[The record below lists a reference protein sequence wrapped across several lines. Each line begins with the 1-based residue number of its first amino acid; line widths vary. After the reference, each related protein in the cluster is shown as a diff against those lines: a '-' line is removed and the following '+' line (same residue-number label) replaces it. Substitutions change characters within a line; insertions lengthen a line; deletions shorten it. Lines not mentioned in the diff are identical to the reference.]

1 MPRRYNV
8 NPLKKDF
15 DLTEWETNP
24 VGVVNWGQI
33 GGNLPNQNDLQVALD
48 AKVNDTGDTMT
59 GNLNFTNA
67 SVTNANTVSFN
78 TANTTAI
85 TEGVMGYNS
94 ATANLELGL
103 AGGNTTVAL
112 GKELV
117 LPRRVRNSSGTTMT
131 KGTVVYISSV
141 SGNTPVVS
149 RAIATG
155 DATSAFTIGVVA
167 ENINDGNT
175 GWVLTN
181 GLLAGINLASYTAGD
196 TLYLSG
202 TNAGEFT
209 NVPQLAPKHYVRVGI
224 VTKATTD
231 GEMIVNIIN
240 GYELKE
246 IHDVALSSVQTGQI
260 LQYQTDGLWKNVTL
274 SGVITNHNS
283 LNGIQGGTTNEYN
296 HLTNLQVSNLNNQ
309 SGTNTGDVTVTDS
322 STIDFTLTGQALTGS
337 VIQSGI
343 THNNLGSLQGGTAG
357 QYNHL
362 TNSELAVVQATSGTN
377 TGNVTVI
384 DTRSVDLTVSGQV
397 LQANVIPSA
406 ITHNSL
412 SEFQGGTTGQYN
424 HITNLQLQTL
434 QATSGTNTGDI
445 TVQDTRS
452 VDLTLS
458 GQLLQANVL
467 PSAITHNSLAE
478 LQGGTTGQFNH
489 LTNTELSSVQT
500 LGTTY
505 LRTNL
510 ANTPLTGTTL
520 NFNDTEDKNINI
532 NRTTTAGT
540 SGRALNITAG
550 GAVSGGTNI
559 AGGALKLSSGTA
571 TGSSSSDIEFL
582 TATPGTSGTADRT
595 PTTKMIVKGSGRVGI
610 GTSNPTVQLQVV
622 GNGNFTGDVS
632 AANISGTNS
641 GDQYMPVYG
650 DGSDGYISLDGT
662 SVYPNILSLAG
673 STYTLLRD
681 IYCTTFNIVNG
692 VTLETAGYRIFCIT
706 DCIVDGIIRN
716 NGGNASGATAGTG
729 ATGGFFKAGTNGAA
743 GLGTASAGANGTAV
757 TNPTAATWVGGLGGR
772 GGAARATNTTFL
784 GSGFVPGNV
793 TPPANSDGGPR
804 ITSNFT
810 TYLNKLVS
818 AATPYQFTPSA
829 GGGAGAKSATGTSAV
844 SGGGG
849 GGGGVVFI
857 ASPNISTFGTGV
869 IQANG
874 GDGGNASG
882 TGGTF
887 GGGGGGGGGV
897 AAIIAKNCTIT
908 PQVNGGIGGTSVRLG
923 TNPDSPVGTN
933 VVNTT
938 TTSTSISVTPTV
950 CPSEYSLMMLSVNIQ
965 KTGGVS
971 NCYITGI
978 TGYAMNWTLVS
989 GSRVEYNSIASPTR
1003 AIEVWS
1009 GQVASLSADLPADR
1023 TITITFSEAPT
1034 NARIFID
1041 EIFNTDV
1048 IDNGY
1053 PVTSNYQTN
1062 RSDSATTLT
1071 MTLPTAPAAADGV
1084 FTFVGRSG
1092 GTVAASTTG
1101 TIMGTSDTNSAGAT
1115 MLGLGTTT
1123 NTMTHTTAAAVAGFS
1138 VELNKPTISQTRGS
1152 YGWNGRYI
1160 RLYG

>member
-1 MPRRYNV
+1 MAQQIQIRRDTSSNWSSV
-8 NPLKKDF
+8 NPILAQGEIGF
-15 DLTEWETNP
+15 ETNT
-24 VGVVNWGQI
+24 GKIKI
-33 GGNLPNQNDLQVALD
+33 GDG
-48 AKVNDTGDTMT
+48 
-59 GNLNFTNA
+59 
-67 SVTNANTVSFN
+67 
-78 TANTTAI
+78 TTAWNSLNYFA
-85 TEGVMGYNS
+85 GYNS
-94 ATANLELGL
+94 LVSLTDVNLTSL
-103 AGGNTTVAL
+103 A
-112 GKELV
+112 
-117 LPRRVRNSSGTTMT
+117 
-131 KGTVVYISSV
+131 
-141 SGNTPVVS
+141 SGNIILSNGSQVFVNQS
-149 RAIATG
+149 L
-155 DATSAFTIGVVA
+155 SSL
-167 ENINDGNT
+167 IN
-175 GWVLTN
+175 
-181 GLLAGINLASYTAGD
+181 
-196 TLYLSG
+196 
-202 TNAGEFT
+202 
-209 NVPQLAPKHYVRVGI
+209 QLAF
-224 VTKATTD
+224 A
-231 GEMIVNIIN
+231 
-240 GYELKE
+240 
-246 IHDVALSSVQTGQI
+246 S
-260 LQYQTDGLWKNVTL
+260 
-274 SGVITNHNS
+274 
-283 LNGIQGGTTNEYN
+283 
-296 HLTNLQVSNLNNQ
+296 
-309 SGTNTGDVTVTDS
+309 
-322 STIDFTLTGQALTGS
+322 
-337 VIQSGI
+337 
-343 THNNLGSLQGGTAG
+343 LGSLAFVNQLSFTS
-357 QYNHL
+357 L
-362 TNSELAVVQATSGTN
+362 TNQPSLSSLAFQATLDYTSNQLLNKPSLGSLAPLNQLSFTSLTNQPSLSSLAFQSTVDYVTQVTSKPSLGSLAVLNSLTKSDVGL
-377 TGNVTVI
+377 GNVTNDAQLKIASNLSDLNNIATARGNLSLGSLAVLN
-384 DTRSVDLTVSGQV
+384 SVT
-397 LQANVIPSA
+397 A
-406 ITHNSL
+406 
-412 SEFQGGTTGQYN
+412 
-424 HITNLQLQTL
+424 
-434 QATSGTNTGDI
+434 
-445 TVQDTRS
+445 
-452 VDLTLS
+452 
-458 GQLLQANVL
+458 VL
-467 PSAITHNSLAE
+467 PSTASVDILYSNGIVNSS
-478 LQGGTTGQFNH
+478 TV
-489 LTNTELSSVQT
+489 S
-500 LGTTY
+500 
-505 LRTNL
+505 TNL
-510 ANTPLTGTTL
+510 LSTNNILASTISIGNITSNNGAFNSTISTNILTGNTILASTISTGILSVATLNYPALASQYLKTDLSNTPLTGTTL
-520 NFNDTEDKNINI
+520 NFNDTADKNINI
-532 NRTTTAGT
+532 NRTTTAAT
-540 SGRALNITAG
+540 AGRALNITAG
-550 GAVSGGTNI
+550 GAVSGGTNQ
-559 AGGALKLSSGTA
+559 AGGALKLSSGIA
-571 TGSSSSDIEFL
+571 TGNSSSDIEFL
-582 TATPGTSGTADRT
+582 TASPGTSGTADRT
-595 PTTKMIVKGSGRVGI
+595 PTTKMIVKGTGRVGI
-610 GTSNPTVQLQVV
+610 GTTNPSVQLQVV
-622 GNGNFTGDVS
+622 GNGIFSGDVS

-662 SVYPNILSLAG
+662 TLYPNILSLAG

-772 GGAARATNTTFL
+772 GGAGRASNTTFL

-978 TGYAMNWTLVS
+978 TGYAMNWTLVT